1 VVTVYDKSAHPGQ
14 RPAFGAS
21 YAQEVL
27 YEIATKRFSAV
38 NHREQEPLTSGGPSW
53 LWDPDPN
60 KSQLHV
66 VMQYAEG
73 DSHTNATP
81 LITITTGTQSLVDI
95 GIIGDNAT
103 HLHQVLSSGAK
114 ILRHYIG
121 LEAGMTV
128 VGQTRAE
135 SETLAQMLFE
145 VFLSCRHQICTAF
158 GFHDVSAPTLS
169 ATYPSGAY
177 PGHYETRMA
186 LRIVW
191 ERSVDIQPYI
201 QWDVRLVRS
210 RVKARLTVPTNPAGD
225 YQDTEY

>member
-1 VVTVYDKSAHPGQ
+1 MAVVYDRSAHPGQ
-14 RPAFGAS
+14 RVAFGAA
-21 YAQEVL
+21 YVQEVL
-27 YEIATKRFSAV
+27 YEIATKRFGAI
-38 NHREQEPLTSGGPSW
+38 NHRQQDPLTDGGPSW

-60 KSQLHV
+60 VSQIHV

-73 DSHTNATP
+73 DSHINATP
-81 LITITTGTQSLVDI
+81 LVSITTGTQSLVDI

-103 HLHQVLSSGAK
+103 HLGAALSSDSK

-121 LEAGMTV
+121 LEAGATV

-135 SETLAQMLFE
+135 SETLAQILFE
-145 VFLSCRHQICTAF
+145 VFLTCRHQICTAF

-169 ATYPSGAY
+169 PTYQSGAH

-186 LRIVW
+186 LRVVW

-201 QWDVRLVRS
+201 QWDVRLVKS
-210 RVKARLTVPTNPAGD
+210 RVRARLAVPSNPVGGN
-225 YQDTEY
+225 QDTDY